1 MAVAVAEGEEA
12 EDDDT
17 ASTKKDGLGIAHSS
31 LSVSSQL
38 GTAAA
43 IQYNTSNVSWLLAM
57 CLHIIIRRP
66 SLGSLAD

>member
-1 MAVAVAEGEEA
+1 VAEGEEA

-17 ASTKKDGLGIAHSS
+17 TSTKKDGLGIAHSS

-43 IQYNTSNVSWLLAM
+43 IQYMYFKVSWLAACYVTASRISLQHYKAALA
-57 CLHIIIRRP
+57 
-66 SLGSLAD
+66 A